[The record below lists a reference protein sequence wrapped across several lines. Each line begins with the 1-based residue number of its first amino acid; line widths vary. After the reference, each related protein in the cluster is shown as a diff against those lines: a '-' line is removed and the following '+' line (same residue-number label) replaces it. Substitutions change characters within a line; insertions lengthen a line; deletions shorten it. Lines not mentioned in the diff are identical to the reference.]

1 MSDPN
6 RPDAAAHWGRPLR
19 RKNKY
24 AMTPPA
30 ASGTAGAPAVG
41 PVDDPSRLAEAGSII
56 HVAPRPLAG
65 TVIGASP
72 APRAHHEPRDP
83 DEKDH
88 ALRDLVVVMA
98 RGLLDHP
105 DDVSVEILEPGDDAS
120 FELHVHPDGLGHVI
134 GKQGRTA
141 RSLRL
146 ALGAAAARAGRGA
159 ALEIAD

>member
-83 DEKDH
+83 DEKDE
-88 ALRDLVVVMA
+88 AFRDLVIFMA
-98 RGLLDHP
+98 KGIVDEPEDVKVRILEAGEDTALELEVHP
-105 DDVSVEILEPGDDAS
+105 DDI
-120 FELHVHPDGLGHVI
+120 GHVI
-134 GKQGRTA
+134 GKQGRTV
-141 RSLRL
+141 RSLRM

-159 ALEIAD
+159 TLELVD